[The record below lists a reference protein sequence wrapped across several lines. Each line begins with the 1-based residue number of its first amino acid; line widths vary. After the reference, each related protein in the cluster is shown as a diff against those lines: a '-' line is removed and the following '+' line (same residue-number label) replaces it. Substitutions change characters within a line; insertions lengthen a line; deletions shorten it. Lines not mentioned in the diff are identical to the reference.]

1 MCGFARCS
9 TQSCEALK
17 QCALYH
23 HLGAQMIHS
32 ASQVLHLLALVWSFN
47 QNKGWWA
54 CTISESQCR
63 VSDENEDAPN
73 VRIVE
78 SLKVKSCYQ
87 GGQLQKWQLLSIQEK
102 G

>member
-54 CTISESQCR
+54 CTISEIQSR

-78 SLKVKSCYQ
+78 SLKVK
-87 GGQLQKWQLLSIQEK
+87 
-102 G
+102 